1 MPEYPDTIDQ
11 TEYDQY
17 TAAWATLLTSGS
29 AEDLAQAFGLPG
41 VGRITFLTFSLDQ
54 LLALVS
60 AAEVRHIK
68 ARLLLLPDTLG
79 VPRFG
84 AALFATDAD
93 DTRLTDYYIPTP
105 TAATST
111 QTVEP
116 ATGPS
121 TSIPR
126 EETLD
131 WLTSWLTATALATAQ
146 FTTPYGPLQGSN
158 FQVSTFQDPLAAAPP
173 YADQSLFFNLG
184 LHASGPGLAQT
195 LAPVVYISA
204 LTSRTQGT
212 IEGIPIRGGFYDMSM
227 PAPPAP

>member
-11 TEYDQY
+11 ADYTQY

-29 AEDLAQAFGLPG
+29 AEELAQAFELPG

-54 LLALVS
+54 LLVLVS
-60 AAEVRHIK
+60 VAEVSHIK
-68 ARLLLLPDTLG
+68 ARLLLMPDALG

-93 DTRLTDYYIPTP
+93 GGRLSDYYIPTP
-105 TAATST
+105 AAATAT

-116 ATGPS
+116 AAGPS

-126 EETLD
+126 EQTLD
-131 WLTSWLTATALATAQ
+131 WLTSWLTTTALTTTQ

-158 FQVSTFQDPLAAAPP
+158 FAVATFQDPLAAAPP

-184 LHASGPGLAQT
+184 LHTAGPGLAQT

-212 IEGIPIRGGFYDMSM
+212 IEGIPIGGGFYDMAVPS
-227 PAPPAP
+227 PPSP